1 MRNRTTLVGGL
12 LGALGALLLGLLVL
26 KPDSGAPAKT
36 AYVVREALAPGMR
49 ADDVRARVRA
59 TEVPGDLL
67 PQRRVQDLAD
77 LGDHQVVRA
86 VGPGEIL
93 TLDQFAAA
101 GPVAGGVVV
110 PAGYEALTIEADP
123 APGVGGYVTPGARVN
138 VYVTVSEQGGG
149 PLAQAAPGYTQLV
162 LGHIDVLAVTRGTS
176 TGEAQPV
183 DAQAAQGK
191 VTLLLQVPPA
201 DVPVLIHAQARG
213 PLWFSLVNRDD
224 PAPQARR
231 VGAEALDPGARTA
244 AVAAG
249 RAVQDA
255 SAQDSGQEDAS

>member
-12 LGALGALLLGLLVL
+12 LGALGALLLGVLVL
-26 KPDSGAPAKT
+26 KPDAGAPMAT
-36 AYVVREALAPGMR
+36 AFVVREALAPGMR
-49 ADDVRARVRA
+49 GDDVRGRVRA

-67 PQRRVQDLAD
+67 PQRRVRELKD
-77 LGDHQVVRA
+77 LGDSQVVRA
-86 VGPGEIL
+86 VGPGEVL

-110 PAGYEALTIEADP
+110 PAGYEAITIEADP

-162 LGHIDVLAVTRGTS
+162 VGHVDVLAVTRGTS

-191 VTLLLQVPPA
+191 VTLLLQVAPT

-213 PLWFSLVNRDD
+213 PLWFSLVNRHD

-249 RAVQDA
+249 RALQDA
-255 SAQDSGQEDAS
+255 AGQDAVEEDAP

>member
-1 MRNRTTLVGGL
+1 MRNRTTLVGGM

-26 KPDSGAPAKT
+26 KPDSGAPAVT
-36 AYVVREALAPGMR
+36 AYVVREALAPGMD
-49 ADDVRARVRA
+49 ADEVGARVRA

-67 PQRRVQDLAD
+67 PQRRIQELQE
-77 LGDHQVVRA
+77 LGDRQIVRA

-93 TLDQFAAA
+93 TLDQFASA

-110 PAGYEALTIEADP
+110 PAGYEAVTIEADP
-123 APGVGGYVTPGARVN
+123 APGVGGYVTPGARLN
-138 VYVTVSEQGGG
+138 VYVTVPEQGGG
-149 PLAQAAPGYTQLV
+149 PLAQGAAPGYTQLV
-162 LGHIDVLAVTRGTS
+162 LGHVDVLAVTRGTS

-183 DAQAAQGK
+183 DAAAAHGK
-191 VTLLLQVPPA
+191 VTLLLQVAPG

-231 VGAEALDPGARTA
+231 VGPDALDPGARTA
-244 AVAAG
+244 AIAAD
-249 RAVQDA
+249 RALQDA
-255 SAQDSGQEDAS
+255 ARESEQ